1 MRRMSDVRPS
11 GMEGIRTYRR
21 CKGSQTTTSPPG
33 ALEVETR
40 KRPSRTSRGSQ
51 REPVGGAGRKEKA
64 KSAVGAAR
72 AERWG
77 GGAERWGGSAGRNRP
92 HGLAKCPMSPRRAG
106 AWRARMRR
114 RKARPEMRR
123 RNVAQAAEARA
134 RSTGSSRWRKIS
146 TSISSG
152 RAGAADGE
160 AILPP
165 WEVVGGVGEWIV
177 SLRWRGEFS
186 EYAIKFALLSGYTTQ
201 FVLLSEYAIGARISF
216 VPCPSVSSVR
226 SAIVFSARR
235 RRRQSAIAR
244 AGARVSRAG
253 VRPSPASS
261 ILVGVHPCHPP
272 SSSSSSTVWR
282 GRRGRESATARADV
296 RPSPASSILVGV
308 HPHRPPSSLSLST
321 LCRGRGGRESATARA
336 GARVSRAGVRP
347 SPASSIL
354 VVHRHRRRR
363 PRCGMGVEGGSSP
376 PPAPA
381 SVRRRHRPSSLASIL
396 IVHRHRR
403 RRPRCA
409 VGTEGGS
416 PPPPA
421 PVSAAQ
427 ASIRHRHRPSLS
439 STVIVVVVH
448 GVPWARREGVRHRP
462 R

>member
-1 MRRMSDVRPS
+1 
-11 GMEGIRTYRR
+11 MEGIRTYRR

-235 RRRQSAIAR
+235 RSRQSAIAR

-363 PRCGMGVEGGSSP
+363 PRC
-376 PPAPA
+376 
-381 SVRRRHRPSSLASIL
+381 SV
-396 IVHRHRR
+396 
-403 RRPRCA
+403 
-409 VGTEGGS
+409 G
-416 PPPPA
+416 
-421 PVSAAQ
+421 
-427 ASIRHRHRPSLS
+427 
-439 STVIVVVVH
+439 
-448 GVPWARREGVRHRP
+448 RREGVRTAALEPVSARSVRRRGIIIVHRP
-462 R
+462 RLHPCQPRRRPFAVAAIIVVHCQHRTRHHGRRRGWTMPVTDGRRRG